1 MKLFKPKT
9 LKINDTRILDY
20 LQVYFPTETPDI
32 DKEPDIPIYEFEA
45 INVVYD
51 GYTCIP
57 DKDIIYLKFS
67 FMVNKDDMP
76 FSCIQLS
83 IPIKIVKSVSAI
95 LDTSNNIENNRLL
108 ISGLIPFLMTSH
120 FHRINKD
127 EFYLYAKYSN
137 KSEHLN
143 YIKLTI
149 NLKHYI
155 FIHSIIS
162 SLNDHKDMYPL
173 INSKLLL
180 SESYKCIDIIPF
192 NIDINID
199 RYTYD
204 DKRKRILLLTSTDNA
219 YLVILV
225 GADKLSKRYIEN
237 KVKKNS
243 KYIPIAKFLN
253 NIWGKKD
260 KPVIAIKNKIPAY
273 FANNNTT
280 DDIDVYYFLED
291 IDTISKDEIS
301 DYTLRCI
308 EFRKT
313 AYETFIQQITDY
325 VENL

>member
-1 MKLFKPKT
+1 MKIFKPKSLT
-9 LKINDTRILDY
+9 VNDSRILDY

-32 DKEPDIPIYEFEA
+32 AEGPDIPIYEFEA
-45 INVVYD
+45 INIVYD

-57 DKDIIYLKFS
+57 KKDVIYLKFS
-67 FMVNKDDMP
+67 FMVNKDGYP
-76 FSCIQLS
+76 FGSIQLS
-83 IPIKIVKSVSAI
+83 IPIKIVKNVSAT
-95 LDTSNNIENNRLL
+95 LDTSDNIENNRLL
-108 ISGLIPFLMTSH
+108 ISGLLPFLMTSH
-120 FHRINKD
+120 FHRVNKD

-137 KSEHLN
+137 KSKAIN

-162 SLNDHKDMYPL
+162 SLNDHKDIHPL

-180 SESYKCIDIIPF
+180 PKSYKCIDIIPF
-192 NIDINID
+192 TIDVNID

-204 DKRKRILLLTSTDNA
+204 DKRKRILLLSSTENA

-225 GADKLSKRYIEN
+225 GADKLHKRYIEN
-237 KVKKNS
+237 RVKRNS
-243 KYIPIAKFLN
+243 KYIPISKFLN
-253 NIWGKKD
+253 TVWAKKD
-260 KPVIAIKNKIPAY
+260 KPVIVIKNKIPGY

-280 DDIDVYYFLED
+280 DDVDACYFLED
-291 IDTISKDEIS
+291 IDSISKDEMD
-301 DYTLRCI
+301 DYALRCI

-313 AYETFIQQITDY
+313 AYETFIQQITEY